1 MATAAVPY
9 TMEYGG
15 YDQKDL
21 LKAGW
26 LYSIIGCL
34 ISVGWIMTIMPVL

>member
-1 MATAAVPY
+1 M
-9 TMEYGG
+9 MEYGG

-21 LKAGW
+21 LKSGW
-26 LYSIIGCL
+26 LFAHLGCI